1 MPGRNIIMKKD
12 LLSIRD
18 LTRQDI
24 LDLLSRSHA
33 LKKMR
38 KEHILHQ
45 PLKGKTLALIFAKP
59 STRTRI
65 SFEVGMNDL
74 GGHSLFL
81 AADQLQIGRGETPED
96 SARVLS
102 RYLDGMVIR
111 TFDHQEVLDFANN
124 SDVPVINGL
133 TDLSHP
139 VQILADLFS
148 IEEKLGRPEEFK
160 IAYVGDSNNVS
171 HSWILAASLMNIHL
185 TIASPKGYQAT
196 IPKDIDFL
204 GKVETMEDPIAA
216 VKDADVIY
224 TDVWFSMG
232 QEEAAEK
239 EKALHP
245 YQINQRLVDAAK
257 NEVLVM
263 HCLPAHR
270 EMEITSEVLDGP
282 RSIVFDQ
289 AENRL
294 HVQKAILEKLLTPP
308 TAVGG

>member
-1 MPGRNIIMKKD
+1 MKKD

-24 LDLLSRSHA
+24 LDLLSRSYA

-38 KEHILHQ
+38 KENIIHQ
-45 PLKGKTLALIFAKP
+45 PLKGKTLGMIFAKP

-74 GGHSLFL
+74 GGHALFM
-81 AADQLQIGRGETPED
+81 AADQMQIGRGETPED

-111 TFDHQEVLDFANN
+111 TFDHQDVQNFAANA
-124 SDVPVINGL
+124 DIPVINGL

-148 IEEKLGRPEEFK
+148 IEEKLGRSEDFK
-160 IAYVGDSNNVS
+160 IVYVGDCNNVS
-171 HSWILAASLMNIHL
+171 HSWVLAASLMDFDL
-185 TIASPKGYQAT
+185 TIASPEAYQSPL
-196 IPKDIDFL
+196 PKDIQFQ
-204 GKVETMEDPIAA
+204 GKVEIMEDPIAA

-224 TDVWFSMG
+224 TDVWISMG
-232 QEEAAEK
+232 QEETSEK
-239 EKALHP
+239 VKALLP
-245 YQINQRLVDAAK
+245 YQINQTLVDAAK
-257 NEVLVM
+257 KDVLVM

-270 EMEITSEVLDGP
+270 DMEITSEVLDGP
-282 RSIVFDQ
+282 HSIVFDQ

-294 HVQKAILEKLLTPP
+294 HVQKAILEKLLSP
-308 TAVGG
+308 A